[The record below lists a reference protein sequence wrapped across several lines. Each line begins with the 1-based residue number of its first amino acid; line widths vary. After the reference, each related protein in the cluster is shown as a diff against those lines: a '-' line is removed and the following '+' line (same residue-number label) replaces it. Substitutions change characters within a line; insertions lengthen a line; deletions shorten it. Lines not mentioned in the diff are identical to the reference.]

1 MENICLET
9 TENRSVMLQC
19 MLEFSESLLIFGAEV
34 SRVEDSLRR
43 IGTAYGIEKTD
54 IFVITENILITNLY
68 SDGSM
73 LSGSRRISST
83 ASYDFEKIE
92 KLNSL
97 SREICKNPIE
107 PKELL
112 KRVKTIKYADQLP
125 IYRYLGNFIVAF
137 GFALYYGGSIIDAIV
152 SGIAGL
158 FIALMQRKVQ
168 QFCPNGVT
176 FSLITSFACGLI
188 ICTITKM
195 TNLSRAMI
203 MIGDIMPL
211 IPGTAITLSLR
222 DILVGDT
229 ISGILKL
236 IESLL
241 IAASIAAGFMMAIML
256 IGV

>member
-92 KLNSL
+92 K
-97 SREICKNPIE
+97 
-107 PKELL
+107 
-112 KRVKTIKYADQLP
+112 
-125 IYRYLGNFIVAF
+125 
-137 GFALYYGGSIIDAIV
+137 
-152 SGIAGL
+152 
-158 FIALMQRKVQ
+158 
-168 QFCPNGVT
+168 
-176 FSLITSFACGLI
+176 
-188 ICTITKM
+188 
-195 TNLSRAMI
+195 
-203 MIGDIMPL
+203 
-211 IPGTAITLSLR
+211 
-222 DILVGDT
+222 
-229 ISGILKL
+229 
-236 IESLL
+236 
-241 IAASIAAGFMMAIML
+241 
-256 IGV
+256 

>member
-112 KRVKTIKYADQLP
+112 KRVKIIKYADQLP

-152 SGIAGL
+152 S
-158 FIALMQRKVQ
+158 
-168 QFCPNGVT
+168 
-176 FSLITSFACGLI
+176 
-188 ICTITKM
+188 
-195 TNLSRAMI
+195 
-203 MIGDIMPL
+203 
-211 IPGTAITLSLR
+211 
-222 DILVGDT
+222 
-229 ISGILKL
+229 
-236 IESLL
+236 
-241 IAASIAAGFMMAIML
+241 
-256 IGV
+256 